1 MVNWLNDQ
9 SPLTNRIRK
18 GLRMK
23 IRTMVLSCLIGA
35 AVLSM
40 SFEYSSAGP
49 KVDEPAS
56 KIGVV
61 SIQKIFG
68 ESKRSARYDKEI
80 AASQSIVMAELNRL
94 AKEIEAD
101 KAGLKTLKVGSSDHL
116 AKIKGILEKE
126 SKYDA
131 QQNYHQQEKAFKY
144 QQYIEQLYTD
154 ILRQTNE
161 VAKEKGLTM
170 VVEKD
175 EVEFPALSVDG
186 AMLAIRTHKLLYSGG
201 CLDITEDVM
210 AGLDAQEDEKK

>member
-1 MVNWLNDQ
+1 
-9 SPLTNRIRK
+9 
-18 GLRMK
+18 MK
-23 IRTMVLSCLIGA
+23 IRTMVLGCVIVA

-68 ESKRSARYDKEI
+68 ESKRSARYDKEVV
-80 AASQSIVMAELNRL
+80 AAQSRMTAELNQL
-94 AKEIEAD
+94 AEEIEAD
-101 KAGLKTLKVGSSDHL
+101 KAGLRTLKAGSNDHL
-116 AKIKGILEKE
+116 AKVKGILEKE

-144 QQYIEQLYTD
+144 QQYIEELYTD

-161 VAKEKGLTM
+161 IAKEKGLTM

-186 AMLAIRTHKLLYSGG
+186 AMLAIRTHKLLYSAG

-210 AGLDAQEDEKK
+210 AGLDAQEDKKK

>member
-1 MVNWLNDQ
+1 
-9 SPLTNRIRK
+9 
-18 GLRMK
+18 MK
-23 IRTMVLSCLIGA
+23 IRTMVLGCLIVA

-49 KVDEPAS
+49 KVDEPTS

-61 SIQKIFG
+61 SIQQIFG
-68 ESKRSARYDKEI
+68 KSKRSARYDVEVV
-80 AASQSIVMAELNRL
+80 AAQSKVTAELNQL
-94 AKEIEAD
+94 SKEIEAD
-101 KAGLKTLKVGSSDHL
+101 KAGLKTLKAGSNDHL

-161 VAKEKGLTM
+161 VAKEKGLAM

-186 AMLAIRTHKLLYSGG
+186 AMLAIRTHKLLYSAG